1 MSRAPKT
8 SRITM
13 QDVAQRAG
21 VSQSTVSFVIN
32 ATPGITI
39 AEDTKQ
45 RVRKAVKELGYRPN
59 AIAQNL
65 RTRRSDSIGF
75 ITDGI
80 AITPYAGRIFEGA
93 QDAAWESG
101 KVLLLVNTKGQ
112 GDLERA
118 AANMLLERQV
128 EGLIYATV
136 YHHAVN
142 LVPDLRGIP
151 TVLLDCFVA
160 DHSLPS
166 VVPDEVQG
174 GYHATRT
181 LIQAGHRRIG
191 FLNNIDP
198 IPATSGRLEGYQQAL
213 AEAGITFDPALTR
226 TDFSD
231 QGGGYRSTLDLL
243 RTTGDRRPTGLFC
256 FNDRMAMGAYD
267 ALRQEGLQVP
277 QDVAVVG
284 FDNQEIISAGLQ
296 PPLSTMALPHYEMGA
311 WAVNYLIGAGSGP
324 APPDAVQHR
333 IACSYVPR
341 ASV

>member
-1 MSRAPKT
+1 MH
-8 SRITM
+8 
-13 QDVAQRAG
+13 DVAQRAG
-21 VSQSTVSFVIN
+21 VSQSTVSFVMN

-39 AEDTKQ
+39 AEETKQ
-45 RVRKAVKELGYRPN
+45 RVMQAVEDLGYRPN

-80 AITPYAGRIFEGA
+80 AITPFAGQIFEGA

-112 GDLERA
+112 DDLERA
-118 AANMLLERQV
+118 AANMLIERQV

-142 LVPDLRGIP
+142 LVPNLRGIP

-174 GYHATRT
+174 GFEATRT
-181 LIQAGHRRIG
+181 LLRAGHRRVG
-191 FLNNIDP
+191 FLNNVDP
-198 IPATSGRLEGYQQAL
+198 IPATGGRLEGYRQAL
-213 AEAGITFDPALTR
+213 AGAGVAFDPALIR
-226 TDFSD
+226 QELSD
-231 QGGGYRSTLDLL
+231 QGGGYRSALDLL
-243 RTTGDRRPTGLFC
+243 RATGQDRPTALFC

-267 ALRQEGLQVP
+267 ALREQGLRIP

-284 FDNQEIISAGLQ
+284 FDNQEIISAGLN

-311 WAVNYLIGAGSGP
+311 WAVNHLITRPGP
-324 APPDAVQHR
+324 APPDAVQQR
-333 IACSYVPR
+333 IPCRYVQR
-341 ASV
+341 QSV

>member
-1 MSRAPKT
+1 
-8 SRITM
+8 M

-39 AEDTKQ
+39 AEETKQ
-45 RVRKAVKELGYRPN
+45 RIMLAVSELGYRPN

-80 AITPYAGRIFEGA
+80 AITPHAGRIFEGA

-112 GDLERA
+112 EDLERA

-142 LVPDLRGIP
+142 LVPDLGGIP
-151 TVLLDCFVA
+151 TVLLDCFVP

-174 GYHATRT
+174 GYYATHT

-191 FLNNIDP
+191 FLNNVDP
-198 IPATSGRLEGYQQAL
+198 IPATSGRQEGYRRAL
-213 AEAGITFDPALTR
+213 VEAGLTFDPALTR
-226 TDFSD
+226 REFSD
-231 QGGGYRSTLDLL
+231 QGGGYRSALDLL
-243 RTTGDRRPTGLFC
+243 QASGAERPTALFC

-267 ALRQEGLQVP
+267 ALRQLGLRIP
-277 QDVAVVG
+277 QDMAVVG
-284 FDNQEIISAGLQ
+284 FDNQEIISAGLN

-311 WAVNYLIGAGSGP
+311 WAVKYLTEIGPGP
-324 APPDAVQHR
+324 APPHTVQHR
-333 IACSYVPR
+333 IACSYVR
-341 ASV
+341 RSSVDHSP